1 VERFVHYYFERFDKL
16 KQPSFHP
23 KWKEINLTARV
34 PGWIRYPVADEILAA
49 MAKEPVAAAAK
60 LPARSIEALAGRPDV
75 NPAALNNSPLF
86 QEFLEWRQK
95 NQRSQ

>member
-1 VERFVHYYFERFDKL
+1 VFHPLLFERFDKL

-34 PGWIRYPVADEILAA
+34 PGWNRYSVADEVPAA
-49 MAKEPVAAAAK
+49 TAAKDQVAAR
-60 LPARSIEALAGRPDV
+60 PAGAIEAAAGRSDV
-75 NPAALNNSPLF
+75 DTTALTNSPLF

-95 NQRSQ
+95 NQKNQ